1 MINKVKEL
9 RQIVPIPASEALK
22 LLKENEGDVEKCVYL
37 FKAKSIRDICNAT
50 GCEPSMANIYFER
63 EKYDINRAISFI
75 RDELYDQSYKPI
87 EGLTAKKIRTALQ
100 WLILVKERNLAYSLD
115 YAEINDVIDTFSR
128 INALNDLVPLIEKAK
143 AAKDII
149 FKGYSDAQPMKEFV
163 RRNQKLDLNTD
174 FQNANQSIPLR
185 LIVINEELRR
195 HLRNLE
201 K

>member
-1 MINKVKEL
+1 M
-9 RQIVPIPASEALK
+9 
-22 LLKENEGDVEKCVYL
+22 
-37 FKAKSIRDICNAT
+37 
-50 GCEPSMANIYFER
+50 
-63 EKYDINRAISFI
+63 
-75 RDELYDQSYKPI
+75 
-87 EGLTAKKIRTALQ
+87 Q
-100 WLILVKERNLAYSLD
+100 WLILVKERDLAYSLD

-143 AAKDII
+143 AAKDMI

-174 FQNANQSIPLR
+174 FQNANHSIPLR